1 MKKKKSALTITGI
14 VCVAIGVVGLMGL
27 FTENDKLDLFLGS
40 AFLIV
45 LGAVFIAIDK
55 FAHKDSK
62 NNTINNVHSQ
72 NQQQFN
78 NSVTAV
84 PVQAV
89 STPAQKEEKTEIKNF
104 TLDEAINV
112 YCCTEHSS
120 CRSIYNYNQYFTDAF
135 NCIIDNL
142 TEHKITLSNEKVLR
156 QKEIRNPIVNYK
168 NITKATNCDKIKN
181 FVAVDCETTGLKVGG
196 NDIIELAAVKFVDF
210 KPVEKFHTYLRP
222 RNPIPADATAINHI
236 TDDMVANSPI
246 FAQVCADFQNFVQD
260 FAIVAHNA
268 SFDMKFLHVSGL
280 DLSKHIDKV
289 YDTYTLARNKIKEAD
304 SYKLSSLCEELNI
317 QCSNYHT
324 ALADALACGILFID
338 IVKIVKE
345 VKSVEDL

>member
-1 MKKKKSALTITGI
+1 MKKKKSALTIVGI
-14 VCVAIGVVGLMGL
+14 ACISIGIIGLLGL
-27 FTENDKLDLFLGS
+27 FTENDKLNLFLGS

-45 LGAVFIAIDK
+45 LGFIFIAINK
-55 FAHKDSK
+55 FMHKDSK
-62 NNTINNVHSQ
+62 NNTSNNTNLQ
-72 NQQQFN
+72 NQQQIN
-78 NSVTAV
+78 NSITAV
-84 PVQAV
+84 PVQ
-89 STPAQKEEKTEIKNF
+89 EEKKEIKSF

-120 CRSIYNYNQYFTDAF
+120 CPAIYDYKQYFTDAF
-135 NCIIDNL
+135 NCIADNV
-142 TEHKITLSNEKVLR
+142 TEHKIILSNDKVLR
-156 QKEIRNPIVNYK
+156 KKEIRNPIVNYK
-168 NITKATNCDKIKN
+168 NITKTTNCNKIKN

-210 KPVEKFHTYLRP
+210 KPVEKYHTYLKP
-222 RNPIPADATAINHI
+222 RNPIPTDATAINHI
-236 TDDMVANSPI
+236 TDEMVANSPI
-246 FAQVCADFQNFVQD
+246 FAQICADFQNFVQD

-280 DLSKHIDKV
+280 DLSKHTDKA
-289 YDTYTLARNKIKEAD
+289 YDTYTLAKTKIKDLD
-304 SYKLSSLCEELNI
+304 SYKLSSLCEEQNI

-345 VKSVEDL
+345 VKSIEDL